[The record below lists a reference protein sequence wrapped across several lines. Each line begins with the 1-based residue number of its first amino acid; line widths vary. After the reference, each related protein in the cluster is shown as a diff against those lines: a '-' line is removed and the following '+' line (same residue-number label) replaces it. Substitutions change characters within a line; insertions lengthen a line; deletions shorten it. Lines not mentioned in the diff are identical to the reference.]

1 MIIRMAIGF
10 MAGVLIVVG
19 LFWMLQHKRIEDKNR
34 AADAMNPEITLNES
48 PEIKA
53 SAEPGPPLDENKAD
67 TTTVSKHPMEETLE
81 QETQENQTAMFP
93 VQSEPSVPDPEI
105 AQKDETEAYAG
116 DSKTADQVLPEEPS
130 GNTESDLLP
139 ETGDLKKHF
148 FWKPFSLES
157 KAEKFAGYI
166 SDKSGVDCRV
176 EKTGM
181 AKYQVYYLYGDAT
194 DQAAKTALITN
205 TGLKL

>member
-1 MIIRMAIGF
+1 
-10 MAGVLIVVG
+10 
-19 LFWMLQHKRIEDKNR
+19 
-34 AADAMNPEITLNES
+34 MNPEITLNES
-48 PEIKA
+48 TEIKA
-53 SAEPGPPLDENKAD
+53 SAEPGPPVDENKAD
-67 TTTVSKHPMEETLE
+67 TTTVSKYPMEETLE
-81 QETQENQTAMFP
+81 QETQENQTAMIP
-93 VQSEPSVPDPEI
+93 VQSNPSVPDPEI
-105 AQKDETEAYAG
+105 ARQDEPQAYAS
-116 DSKTADQVLPEEPS
+116 DSKTADQILPRRTHPAIPNQTS
-130 GNTESDLLP
+130 CLKP
-139 ETGDLKKHF
+139 ETLKTF

-181 AKYQVYYLYGDAT
+181 AKYQVYYLYWGET